1 MFFVSTPQPYTCSS
15 SRSIDINGGGGAVR
29 NFKLLIRK
37 YLSKFFPPTFYQ
49 ITFRCWFSTTDILQ
63 TVLAELVREWRRWF
77 HYYTFLYFFFQVTKE
92 YHDLEKEE
100 VNIIAGALELR
111 RKTVGDIMTRL
122 EDVFMLSY
130 DSLLDFETVSEIM
143 KQGILKNNI

>member
-1 MFFVSTPQPYTCSS
+1 MASLIS
-15 SRSIDINGGGGAVR
+15 
-29 NFKLLIRK
+29 LLH
-37 YLSKFFPPTFYQ
+37 
-49 ITFRCWFSTTDILQ
+49 FS
-63 TVLAELVREWRRWF
+63 
-77 HYYTFLYFFFQVTKE
+77 FFQVTKE

-143 KQGILKNNI
+143 KQGILTNI